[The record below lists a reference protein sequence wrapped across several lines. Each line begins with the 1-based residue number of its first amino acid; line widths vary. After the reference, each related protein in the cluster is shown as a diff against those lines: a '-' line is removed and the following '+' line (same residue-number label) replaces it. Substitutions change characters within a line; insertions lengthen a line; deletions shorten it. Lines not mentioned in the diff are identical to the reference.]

1 MCFESPGRNTMNDL
15 AVLNQT
21 AIRPE
26 AKCRMMRDASC
37 RAPIIARGTTEHALC
52 EGLPR

>member
-1 MCFESPGRNTMNDL
+1 MNDL

-21 AIRPE
+21 AIRPV
-26 AKCRMMRDASC
+26 AKCRMMGDASC
-37 RAPIIARGTTEHALC
+37 RAPIIDTPPQLARGTTERALC